1 MNIFFISLLIIAFI
15 KVSNASECTDKQV
28 DTPIPVPETPE
39 LPIGTR
45 IRRVSIAPKF
55 SRVSEVIEDQ
65 RIHTKNVKIRAL
77 QELKEEDC
85 EN

>member
-1 MNIFFISLLIIAFI
+1 MNIFFISLLIIAFT
-15 KVSNASECTDKQV
+15 KVSNASECTEKQV
-28 DTPIPVPETPE
+28 DTPIPTPETPE
-39 LPIGTR
+39 LPINNR
-45 IRRVSIAPKF
+45 LRRVSISPKF

-65 RIHTKNVKIRAL
+65 RIHIQNFKIRAL